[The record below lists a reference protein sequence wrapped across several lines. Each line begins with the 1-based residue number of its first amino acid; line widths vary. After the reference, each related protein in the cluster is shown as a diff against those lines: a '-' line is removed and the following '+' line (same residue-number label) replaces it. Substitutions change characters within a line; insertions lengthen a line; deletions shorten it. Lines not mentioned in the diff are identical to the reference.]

1 MHSLGVGAP
10 VPTTQNQPGGAASHH
25 ETQRLKNRLVGSGA
39 VRKRAEDAKL
49 NGIDSKHRPSD
60 TGSDEDESESR
71 ASAMKKGKTA
81 NGKPN
86 GLSVFGSTK
95 AQPAIQETRAIPP
108 PSTPDRS
115 STSSPQPIAPSQEA
129 MGIHTL
135 PPKLSLAAKI
145 WPRATPSSAPSPTG
159 SDRPQTKRRKV
170 APMLPPPSP
179 VPLGPDFGWNL
190 QLPQLTPSRS
200 PSTASMTSTV
210 SSQAIGV
217 DKPAGEC
224 AQLGSTAQLSRKERK
239 RLRRE
244 AAQQSVGPESEL
256 GQSAPGDGADRD
268 SAPEARTQDDR
279 SSGAPRAGQT
289 DSDGESKRVSR
300 IHENGEWRKVHEV
313 S

>member
-1 MHSLGVGAP
+1 MLSLVSPHPKIHSLGVGAP
-10 VPTTQNQPGGAASHH
+10 IPTAQNQPGGAASHH

-49 NGIDSKHRPSD
+49 NSIDSKRRPSD

-71 ASAMKKGKTA
+71 ASAMKKAKTA

-86 GLSVFGSTK
+86 GLFVFGSTK
-95 AQPAIQETRAIPP
+95 AESKSQPAIRAQSIPP

-115 STSSPQPIAPSQEA
+115 STSSPQPTAPNQEA

-179 VPLGPDFGWNL
+179 VPLGPELSWNL
-190 QLPQLTPSRS
+190 QPTPLRS
-200 PSTASMTSTV
+200 PSTGSVTSTV

-217 DKPAGEC
+217 EQPAGKN
-224 AQLGSTAQLSRKERK
+224 AQLGSTAQLSRKEQK

-244 AAQQSVGPESEL
+244 AAQQSVRPESEL
-256 GQSAPGDGADRD
+256 GQSACGDGPDRD
-268 SAPEARTQDDR
+268 SASEAKAQ
-279 SSGAPRAGQT
+279 SSSATGQT
-289 DSDGESKRVSR
+289 GSDDSDSAKRVYR
-300 IHENGEWRKVHEV
+300 IRENGE
-313 S
+313 